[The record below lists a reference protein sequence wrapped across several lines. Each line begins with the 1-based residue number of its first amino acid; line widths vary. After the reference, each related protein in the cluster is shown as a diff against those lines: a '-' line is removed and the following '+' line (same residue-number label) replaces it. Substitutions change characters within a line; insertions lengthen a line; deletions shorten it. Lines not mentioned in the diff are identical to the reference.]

1 MSTAKKIIF
10 SAIIT
15 IGFFSAL
22 ELGLRFINFQ
32 YQRNLSYLQ
41 FGYPNPVELHQV
53 FELDEKLLFRLK
65 PGYDFGK
72 GFEPLNQQGFR
83 GKDFS
88 PQKPSGVIR
97 IACLGDSMTFGSA
110 EGSYPELLENL
121 LNQKFPEKKFE
132 VYNFGVPGYTSF
144 QGGGLL
150 KEVLEKYHPDIVIIS
165 YVWNDHWLARG
176 FSDSEQKIPAQEG
189 RLIRLRN
196 LLAQLRLYQF
206 LNWLTAKLSSKVFP
220 SPEKFRV
227 PIDEYEENL
236 KAMIQLAR
244 VHHSQVILATAPA
257 GFGLAPLP
265 DYLEYLGFIKKGEN
279 LEALHHSYNQ
289 VMRKVAGA
297 EKIPLVDLDLIFQ
310 SQGVKN
316 FFPNPKKDII
326 HPNLQGMKLIA
337 QSLAEKIAQLNLEQ
351 EGKNDQN

>member
-41 FGYPNPVELHQV
+41 FGYPSSVELHQV
-53 FELDEKLLFRLK
+53 FELDAKLLFRLK
-65 PGYDFGK
+65 PGYDFGQ

-83 GKDFS
+83 GKDFF
-88 PQKPSGVIR
+88 PQKPPGIIR
-97 IACLGDSMTFGSA
+97 VACLGDSVTFGTP
-110 EGSYPELLENL
+110 EGAYPELLENIL
-121 LNQKFPEKKFE
+121 RRKFGSGKFE

-144 QGGGLL
+144 QGGRLL

-189 RLIRLRN
+189 RLIQLRN
-196 LLAQLRLYQF
+196 LLAHLRLYQF
-206 LNWLTAKLSSKVFP
+206 LNWLSAKINSKLLAQR
-220 SPEKFRV
+220 EKFRV
-227 PIDEYEENL
+227 PINEYEKNL

-244 VHHSQVILATAPA
+244 AYHSQVILATAPA

-265 DYLEYLGFIKKGEN
+265 DYLEYLGFIKKGKN
-279 LEALHHSYNQ
+279 LKALHHSYNQ
-289 VMRKVAGA
+289 MVRKVTGA

-310 SQGVKN
+310 SRGVKN

-337 QSLAEKIAQLNLEQ
+337 QSLAEKIAQLNLKR